1 VWLELPR
8 PLKSR
13 ALFEE
18 ALSHGVCF
26 APGDA
31 FSASDRYAH
40 CLRLSCGHGWHPRI
54 EKGVTRLGELAT
66 AALARR

>member
-1 VWLELPR
+1 VWVELPR

-26 APGDA
+26 APGA
-31 FSASDRYAH
+31 GSGRSG
-40 CLRLSCGHGWHPRI
+40 RLSCGHGWHPRI